1 VKCLLATQ
9 VLQAMP
15 IAGLPYRPKTAYVVI
30 RAAVNS
36 GRQELAESYAAQMR
50 VGGPVLKALLLIQ

>member
-1 VKCLLATQ
+1 MLLAMQ

-36 GRQELAESYAAQMR
+36 GRQELAEAYASQMR
-50 VGGPVLKALLLIQ
+50 VGVPA